1 MIKDVIIDIKGIQGI
16 DGESDT
22 IEFTT
27 DGRYG
32 IKDGE
37 FFISYDEGQM
47 LGDGTEIKTSLII
60 KPDSVVL
67 QRSGAIKSRMVIQK
81 SARNTCFYSTPYCNM
96 VIGIYGEEIKYDL
109 SEKGGNLSL
118 KYNIDSDLQL
128 VSKNSVDIRVREVE

>member
-16 DGESDT
+16 DDESDT

-27 DGRYG
+27 DGRFG

-47 LGDGTEIKTSLII
+47 LEESLEVKTSIFI

-67 QRSGAIKSRMVIQK
+67 QRNGAIKSRMVIEK
-81 SARNTCFYSTPYCNM
+81 GVRNTCFYSTPHGNM
-96 VIGIYGEEIKYDL
+96 VLGIYGDSVDYDL
-109 SEKGGNLSL
+109 SEKGGSL
-118 KYNIDSDLQL
+118 KMSYNIDSNLKL
-128 VSKNSVDIRVREVE
+128 VSRNEVSIKIREI